1 MYEHNLRRMGRS
13 LGFFIDKIGQ
23 CEIVE
28 QTVWRLTML
37 ILLSIVVLCI
47 LLYIIFTRS
56 TDPQGSVQDTPNNN
70 HVAFH
75 SRSTLIHLPALNVK
89 LKVFHHK
96 RIVIQQGNQT
106 FEVNEEQISKIPRV
120 LHGVELSRASVV
132 TDGVED
138 TALTIVLKGATVV
151 VAADYVRIQEDN
163 NYAYCHRDTSYV
175 YHGNTVFNG
184 VSDQY
189 YVFKTRDGLIGKRYS
204 ALKYHE
210 FMFNGYSYSMSQ
222 KEDNSALFC
231 ITELATGEQSV
242 QRFPLTE
249 EGKEIVITEDFRYD
263 PVGVI
268 TIVPYTI
275 AINSVL
281 FDNKVHYTDS
291 AGTVQGPLADIAMMV
306 QKADGTLCLPTVT
319 GLQYVE
325 SQQYYLAPT
334 ETEYVPPVSIEEEPV
349 YAVPRV
355 G

>member
-1 MYEHNLRRMGRS
+1 
-13 LGFFIDKIGQ
+13 
-23 CEIVE
+23 
-28 QTVWRLTML
+28 ML
-37 ILLSIVVLCI
+37 IFFSIVVLCI

-70 HVAFH
+70 HIAFH
-75 SRSTLIHLPALNVK
+75 TRSTLIHLPALNTK
-89 LKVFHHK
+89 LQVFHHK
-96 RIVIQQGNQT
+96 RIVIQQGAQT
-106 FEVNEEQISKIPRV
+106 FTVDEEQISKIPR
-120 LHGVELSRASVV
+120 LIHGVELSRASVIS
-132 TDGVED
+132 DGMED
-138 TALTIVLKGATVV
+138 TALNVVLKGATVV
-151 VAADYVRIQEDN
+151 VAADYVRIQEKN
-163 NYAYCHRDTSYV
+163 NFAYCNRDTSYV
-175 YHGNTVFNG
+175 YHGATVFNG
-184 VSDQY
+184 VNDQY

-242 QRFPLTE
+242 QRFALAE

-275 AINSVL
+275 AINAVL

-291 AGTVQGPLADIAMMV
+291 TGTVQGPLSDIAMMV
-306 QKADGTLCLPTVT
+306 QKTDGTLCLPTAT
-319 GLQYVE
+319 GIQYVE
-325 SQQYYLAPT
+325 SQQYYLAQT
-334 ETEYVPPVSIEEEPV
+334 EPEYIPVETV
-349 YAVPRV
+349 DDTYAISRA